1 MDDTADGGP
10 DASATAT
17 RPDGGIGGGSSTGR
31 DNNDHD
37 ADGDRSRRR
46 RRRPHRAAMAVVMM
60 TIAGERGGEAMV
72 RRLQGN
78 DEKTEMQ
85 GQSAMAP
92 AQARL
97 IEFVVQA
104 QG

>member
-1 MDDTADGGP
+1 
-10 DASATAT
+10 
-17 RPDGGIGGGSSTGR
+17 
-31 DNNDHD
+31 
-37 ADGDRSRRR
+37 
-46 RRRPHRAAMAVVMM
+46 MAVVMM
-60 TIAGERGGEAMV
+60 TVAGKRGGEAMV

-78 DEKTEMQ
+78 DKKTEMQ
-85 GQSAMAP
+85 GQSAMVP